1 MNRPASVVPIESVD
15 QSGLSDLLEH
25 EIMNSR
31 DRELEDLIFSW
42 RRVSDPNLR
51 RIALKVVRSM
61 AS

>member
-1 MNRPASVVPIESVD
+1 MI
-15 QSGLSDLLEH
+15 SG
-25 EIMNSR
+25 

-51 RIALKVVRSM
+51 RIALDLVRSM

>member
-1 MNRPASVVPIESVD
+1 MNRPASVVPIESGD